1 MRRGRVLRRAATLA
15 GLLALVVVLATLL
28 FIGTQCVGTGSPAR
42 VQEIPA
48 AAAGVPGYLRP
59 GASTYLTLPEWYI
72 VYATEEYAAYIDGR
86 APSRFP
92 YFRAI
97 GQFWRYYRSVCAVTR
112 REYPFDAGVHLMLG
126 VIGVS
131 FSAENAAKGA
141 YETTIGRVSEW
152 IAGHDTAEDAFAAR
166 TAREY
171 GRFMHT
177 VPWYEFPFA
186 ARLETLWK
194 ETPLWGPRV
203 IRKWER
209 RLALSAEYG
218 VKAVC
223 GGLIR
228 KATRGVYGA
237 EDLEINLWAE
247 NVPARVFADGRIKNI
262 REAAPGSYILRIP
275 RYEAFSE
282 IVPALAR
289 QGARFREIAGNDEI
303 FLTARSR
310 RDFRYDLEAGRV
322 VLTEPILSEP
332 DLQRIGVAAPVR
344 ALHMVLAG
352 LTQRGVALEHL
363 YDY

>member
-1 MRRGRVLRRAATLA
+1 VRRGRVLWRAATAA
-15 GLLALVVVLATLL
+15 GLLALVVVLLTLL
-28 FIGTQCVGTGSPAR
+28 FIGTQCVGAGGSAR
-42 VQEIPA
+42 AQEIPA
-48 AAAGVPGYLRP
+48 PAAGLLGYLRP

-72 VYATEEYAAYIDGR
+72 VYSTEEYASFIDGR

-92 YFRAI
+92 HFRAI
-97 GQFWRYYRSVCAVTR
+97 GQFWRYYRGVCRVTR
-112 REYPFDAGVHLMLG
+112 QQYPFDAGVHLMLG

-152 IAGHDTAEDAFAAR
+152 IGGHDTAEDAFAAR

-186 ARLETLWK
+186 ARLEALWRQ
-194 ETPLWGPRV
+194 TPLWGPRV
-203 IRKWER
+203 LRKWER

-218 VKAVC
+218 VKAVY

-228 KATRGVYGA
+228 KATRGVYGT
-237 EDLEINLWAE
+237 EDLEIYLWAE
-247 NVPARVFADGRIKNI
+247 NVPARVFTDARIKKV
-262 REAAPGSYILRIP
+262 REAAPGSYIVRIP

-282 IVPALAR
+282 IVPALVR
-289 QGARFREIAGNDEI
+289 QGVRLREIAGNDEI
-303 FLTARSR
+303 FLTARAR
-310 RDFRYDLEAGRV
+310 RDFRYDLEAGRLV
-322 VLTEPILSEP
+322 LAEPILTEP
-332 DLQRIGVAAPVR
+332 DAQRIGVAVPVP
-344 ALHMVLAG
+344 ALHAVLAG
-352 LTQRGVALEHL
+352 LARRGATLEHL